1 MGSHWLRS
9 SKLLLLHFSVN
20 GWTTSLIAQDTLQFT
35 GEVEKA
41 LTASGRILW
50 GVLHV
55 EVLRSAFIKRNR
67 GSAGQGESLTPL
79 ALNQLT
85 WLFQLD
91 P

>member
-67 GSAGQGESLTPL
+67 GFIESLTPL
-79 ALNQLT
+79 ALNHVPT
-85 WLFQLD
+85 GSIEG
-91 P
+91 